1 MKRLFLMA
9 VAAVAVMVSG
19 LNANAQIRFGV
30 LGGFTSSSTKAEKI
44 TTESVSLYH
53 AGVAAKVSLPY
64 NLAIQPQLIYQVKG
78 TAVSKSAAGTT
89 ASADTKVG
97 YVEVPVQ
104 IQWGPD
110 LIVCRPYVL
119 AEPFV
124 GYALNVKSVAS
135 VAGVEKI
142 VKDFKD
148 LNLNRFE
155 YGLGVG
161 AGVEFWRLQL
171 AFKYFWNFGEL
182 AGEAKDLA
190 GALSGA
196 AYDAISSGK
205 SFSGIN
211 VSLALFF

>member
-78 TAVSKSAAGTT
+78 TAVSKSAAGVT

-124 GYALNVKSVAS
+124 GYALNVKATTGLAS
-135 VAGVEKI
+135 AQTVI
-142 VKDFKD
+142 KDFKD

-155 YGLGVG
+155 YGVGVG
-161 AGVEFWRLQL
+161 AGIEFWRLQL
-171 AFKYFWNFGEL
+171 SAKYFWNFGQLSNETKEI
-182 AGEAKDLA
+182 AGQV
-190 GALSGA
+190 
-196 AYDAISSGK
+196 YDAISSGK

>member
-1 MKRLFLMA
+1 MKRLFLTA

-19 LNANAQIRFGV
+19 LNAGAQVKVGV
-30 LGGFTSSSTKAEKI
+30 LGGFTSSSTKASDI
-44 TTESVSLYH
+44 STESVSLYH
-53 AGVAAKVSLPY
+53 AGLAAKVSLPF
-64 NLAIQPQLIYQVKG
+64 NLAIQPQLVYQVKG
-78 TAVSKSAAGTT
+78 TAVDGSVDFSMKT
-89 ASADTKVG
+89 G

-104 IQWGPD
+104 LQWGPD
-110 LIVCRPYVL
+110 LLICRPYVL

-124 GYALNVKSVAS
+124 GYAVNVKSVAS

-190 GALSGA
+190 GAISGA
-196 AYDAISSGK
+196 AYDAISDGK

>member
-1 MKRLFLMA
+1 MKRLFLTA

-19 LNANAQIRFGV
+19 LNAGAQVKVGV
-30 LGGFTSSSTKAEKI
+30 LGGFTSSSTKASDI
-44 TTESVSLYH
+44 STESVSLYH
-53 AGVAAKVSLPY
+53 AGLAAKVSLPF
-64 NLAIQPQLIYQVKG
+64 NLAIQPQLVYQVKG
-78 TAVSKSAAGTT
+78 TAVDGSVDFSMKT
-89 ASADTKVG
+89 G

-104 IQWGPD
+104 LQWGPD
-110 LIVCRPYVL
+110 LLICRPYVL

-124 GYALNVKSVAS
+124 GYAVNVKSVAS

-171 AFKYFWNFGEL
+171 AIKYFWNFGEL
-182 AGEAKDLA
+182 TGEAKDLA
-190 GALSGA
+190 GAISGA
-196 AYDAISSGK
+196 AYDAISDGK

>member
-1 MKRLFLMA
+1 MKRLFLTA

-19 LNANAQIRFGV
+19 LNAGAQVKVGV
-30 LGGFTSSSTKAEKI
+30 LGGFTSSSTKASDI
-44 TTESVSLYH
+44 STESVSLYH
-53 AGVAAKVSLPY
+53 AGLAAKVSLPY
-64 NLAIQPQLIYQVKG
+64 NLAIQPQLVYQVKG
-78 TAVSKSAAGTT
+78 TAVDGSVDFSMKT
-89 ASADTKVG
+89 G

-104 IQWGPD
+104 LQWGPD
-110 LIVCRPYVL
+110 LLICRPYVL

-124 GYALNVKSVAS
+124 GYAVNVKSVAS

-171 AFKYFWNFGEL
+171 AVKYFWNFGEL
-182 AGEAKDLA
+182 TGEAKDLA
-190 GALSGA
+190 GAISGA
-196 AYDAISSGK
+196 AYDAISDGK

>member
-1 MKRLFLMA
+1 MKRLFLTA

-19 LNANAQIRFGV
+19 LNAGAQVKVGV
-30 LGGFTSSSTKAEKI
+30 LGGFTSSSTKASDI
-44 TTESVSLYH
+44 STESVSLYH
-53 AGVAAKVSLPY
+53 AGLAAKVSLPF
-64 NLAIQPQLIYQVKG
+64 NLAIQPQLVYQVKG
-78 TAVSKSAAGTT
+78 TAVDGSVDFSMKT
-89 ASADTKVG
+89 G

-104 IQWGPD
+104 LQWGPD
-110 LIVCRPYVL
+110 LLVCRPYVL

-124 GYALNVKSVAS
+124 GYAVNVKSVAS

-190 GALSGA
+190 GAISGA
-196 AYDAISSGK
+196 AYDAISDGK

>member
-1 MKRLFLMA
+1 MKRLFLTA

-19 LNANAQIRFGV
+19 LNAGAQVKVGV
-30 LGGFTSSSTKAEKI
+30 LGGFTSSSTKASDI
-44 TTESVSLYH
+44 STESVSLYH
-53 AGVAAKVSLPY
+53 AGLAAKVSLPF
-64 NLAIQPQLIYQVKG
+64 NLAIQPQLVYQVKG
-78 TAVSKSAAGTT
+78 TAVDGSVDFSMKT
-89 ASADTKVG
+89 G

-104 IQWGPD
+104 LQWGPD
-110 LIVCRPYVL
+110 LLICRPYVL

-124 GYALNVKSVAS
+124 GYAVNVKSVAS

-171 AFKYFWNFGEL
+171 AIKYFWNFGEL
-182 AGEAKDLA
+182 TGEAKDLA
-190 GALSGA
+190 GTISGA
-196 AYDAISSGK
+196 AYDAISDGK

>member
-1 MKRLFLMA
+1 MKRLFLTA

-19 LNANAQIRFGV
+19 LNAGAQVKVGV
-30 LGGFTSSSTKAEKI
+30 LGGFTSSSTKASDI
-44 TTESVSLYH
+44 STESVSLYH
-53 AGVAAKVSLPY
+53 AGLAAKVSLPY
-64 NLAIQPQLIYQVKG
+64 NLAIQPQLVYQVKG
-78 TAVSKSAAGTT
+78 TAVDGSVDFSMKT
-89 ASADTKVG
+89 G

-104 IQWGPD
+104 LQWGPD
-110 LIVCRPYVL
+110 LLVCRPYVL

-124 GYALNVKSVAS
+124 GYAVNVKSVAS

-171 AFKYFWNFGEL
+171 AVKYFWNFGEL

-190 GALSGA
+190 GAISGA
-196 AYDAISSGK
+196 AYDAISDGK

>member
-1 MKRLFLMA
+1 MKRLFLTA

-19 LNANAQIRFGV
+19 LNAGAQVKVGV
-30 LGGFTSSSTKAEKI
+30 LGGFTSSSTKASDI
-44 TTESVSLYH
+44 STESVSLYH
-53 AGVAAKVSLPY
+53 AGLAAKVSLPF
-64 NLAIQPQLIYQVKG
+64 NLAIQPQLVYQVKG
-78 TAVSKSAAGTT
+78 TAVDGSVDFSMKT
-89 ASADTKVG
+89 G

-104 IQWGPD
+104 LQWGPD
-110 LIVCRPYVL
+110 LLICRPYVL

-124 GYALNVKSVAS
+124 GYAVNVKSVAS

-171 AFKYFWNFGEL
+171 AVKYFWNFGEL
-182 AGEAKDLA
+182 TGEAKDLA
-190 GALSGA
+190 GAISGA
-196 AYDAISSGK
+196 AYDAISDGK

>member
-1 MKRLFLMA
+1 MKRLFLTA

-19 LNANAQIRFGV
+19 LNAGAQVKVGV
-30 LGGFTSSSTKAEKI
+30 LGGFTSSSTKASDI
-44 TTESVSLYH
+44 STESVSLYH
-53 AGVAAKVSLPY
+53 AGLAAKVSLPY
-64 NLAIQPQLIYQVKG
+64 NLAIQPQLVYQVKG
-78 TAVSKSAAGTT
+78 TAVDGSVDFSMKT
-89 ASADTKVG
+89 G

-104 IQWGPD
+104 LQWGPD
-110 LIVCRPYVL
+110 LLVCRPYVL

-124 GYALNVKSVAS
+124 GYAVNVKSVAS

-171 AFKYFWNFGEL
+171 AVKYFWNFGEL
-182 AGEAKDLA
+182 TGEAKDLA
-190 GALSGA
+190 GAISGA
-196 AYDAISSGK
+196 AYDAISDGK

>member
-1 MKRLFLMA
+1 MKRLFLTA

-19 LNANAQIRFGV
+19 LNAGAQVKVGV
-30 LGGFTSSSTKAEKI
+30 LGGFTSSSTKASDI
-44 TTESVSLYH
+44 STESVSLYH
-53 AGVAAKVSLPY
+53 AGLAAKVSLPF
-64 NLAIQPQLIYQVKG
+64 NLAIQPQLVYQVKG
-78 TAVSKSAAGTT
+78 TAVDGSVDFSMKT
-89 ASADTKVG
+89 G

-104 IQWGPD
+104 LQWGPD
-110 LIVCRPYVL
+110 LLICRPYVL

-124 GYALNVKSVAS
+124 GYAVNVKSVAS

-171 AFKYFWNFGEL
+171 AVKYFWNFGEL
-182 AGEAKDLA
+182 TGEAKDLA
-190 GALSGA
+190 GTISGA
-196 AYDAISSGK
+196 AYDAISDGK

>member
-1 MKRLFLMA
+1 MKRLFLTA

-19 LNANAQIRFGV
+19 LNAGAQVKVGV
-30 LGGFTSSSTKAEKI
+30 LGGFTSSSTKASDI
-44 TTESVSLYH
+44 STESVSLYH
-53 AGVAAKVSLPY
+53 AGLAAKVSLPF
-64 NLAIQPQLIYQVKG
+64 NLAIQPQLVYQVKG
-78 TAVSKSAAGTT
+78 TAVDGSVDFSMKT
-89 ASADTKVG
+89 G

-104 IQWGPD
+104 LQWGPD
-110 LIVCRPYVL
+110 LLVCRPYVL

-124 GYALNVKSVAS
+124 GYAVNVKSVAS

-171 AFKYFWNFGEL
+171 AVKYFWNFGEL
-182 AGEAKDLA
+182 TGEAKDLA
-190 GALSGA
+190 GTISGA
-196 AYDAISSGK
+196 AYDAISDGK

>member
-1 MKRLFLMA
+1 MKRLFLTA

-19 LNANAQIRFGV
+19 LNAGAQVKVGV
-30 LGGFTSSSTKAEKI
+30 LGGFTSSSTKASDI
-44 TTESVSLYH
+44 STESVSLYH
-53 AGVAAKVSLPY
+53 AGLAAKVSLPF
-64 NLAIQPQLIYQVKG
+64 NLAIQPQLVYQVKG
-78 TAVSKSAAGTT
+78 TAVDGVDFSMKT
-89 ASADTKVG
+89 G

-104 IQWGPD
+104 LQWGPD
-110 LIVCRPYVL
+110 LLVCRPYVL

-124 GYALNVKSVAS
+124 GYAVNVKSVAS

-171 AFKYFWNFGEL
+171 AVKYFWNFGEL
-182 AGEAKDLA
+182 TGEAKDLA
-190 GALSGA
+190 GAISGA
-196 AYDAISSGK
+196 AYDAISDGK

>member
-1 MKRLFLMA
+1 MKRLFLTA

-19 LNANAQIRFGV
+19 LNAGAQVKVGV
-30 LGGFTSSSTKAEKI
+30 LGGFTSSSTKASDI
-44 TTESVSLYH
+44 STESVSLYH
-53 AGVAAKVSLPY
+53 AGLAAKVSLPY
-64 NLAIQPQLIYQVKG
+64 NLAIQPQLVYQVKG
-78 TAVSKSAAGTT
+78 TAVDGSVDFSMKT
-89 ASADTKVG
+89 G

-104 IQWGPD
+104 LQWGPD
-110 LIVCRPYVL
+110 LLVCRPYVL

-124 GYALNVKSVAS
+124 GYAVNVKSVAS

-142 VKDFKD
+142 VKDFKE

-171 AFKYFWNFGEL
+171 AVKYFWNFGEL
-182 AGEAKDLA
+182 TGEAKDLA
-190 GALSGA
+190 GAISGA
-196 AYDAISSGK
+196 AYDAISDGK